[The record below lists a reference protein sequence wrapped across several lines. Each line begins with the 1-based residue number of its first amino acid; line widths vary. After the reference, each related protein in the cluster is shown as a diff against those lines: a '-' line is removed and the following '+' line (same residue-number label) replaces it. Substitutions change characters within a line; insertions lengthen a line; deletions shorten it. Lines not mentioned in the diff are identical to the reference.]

1 MRFATADVATLACPM
16 CRGSLLLQAS
26 RGSPHDGGRRSPDA
40 AALRESPGA
49 AEVRDGIF
57 TCSRYY
63 HEWPL
68 RDGVPQLCDEDRVS
82 GIDRALRPIYDFIA
96 PYHDLGA
103 DVVLPLLQFPDF
115 GASRDRYVR
124 ELRLGEL
131 RPHADGSPVRIL
143 EVGIGSG
150 ANVPLVH
157 AALPAD
163 VDAEIWGVDF
173 SSGMLQQ
180 ASRKLA
186 RARTGRVRLLLG
198 DAHALPFAD
207 ATFDRVFHVGG
218 INGYRDIRK
227 GLAEMARV
235 ARAGTPIVVVDE
247 ELDPDRSH
255 SPVHRLAFASITLF
269 DSSPHAPRELVPAS
283 AHHVT
288 VTRVSRFYYCLTF
301 RNASGNGQLR
311 RASIPSLDTQSSGTV
326 GRMPQ
331 EHQMA
336 IRDILTDDQLT
347 ILREQF
353 DPQQMNALLGAS
365 LSADYPPSVPHLATI
380 GDLFYGG
387 RDGNMASTT
396 LSAAN
401 RERCLVA
408 ILAARGSGLNLAL
421 HIYLALTASVSPE
434 EIAHILLLVGTYSGI
449 ENFAGAIQNEAK
461 TLHVLGRVVDAGSAT
476 PKDVFQALVRAF
488 PS

>member
-1 MRFATADVATLACPM
+1 MRFATADVATLACPI

-40 AALRESPGA
+40 AALHESPGA

-57 TCSRYY
+57 TCSRCY

-157 AALPAD
+157 AAL
-163 VDAEIWGVDF
+163 
-173 SSGMLQQ
+173 L
-180 ASRKLA
+180 
-186 RARTGRVRLLLG
+186 
-198 DAHALPFAD
+198 AD

-218 INGYRDIRK
+218 INGYRDVRK
-227 GLAEMARV
+227 ALAEMARV

-247 ELDPDRSH
+247 ELDPDRS
-255 SPVHRLAFASITLF
+255 
-269 DSSPHAPRELVPAS
+269 
-283 AHHVT
+283 
-288 VTRVSRFYYCLTF
+288 
-301 RNASGNGQLR
+301 
-311 RASIPSLDTQSSGTV
+311 
-326 GRMPQ
+326 
-331 EHQMA
+331 
-336 IRDILTDDQLT
+336 
-347 ILREQF
+347 
-353 DPQQMNALLGAS
+353 
-365 LSADYPPSVPHLATI
+365 
-380 GDLFYGG
+380 
-387 RDGNMASTT
+387 
-396 LSAAN
+396 
-401 RERCLVA
+401 
-408 ILAARGSGLNLAL
+408 
-421 HIYLALTASVSPE
+421 
-434 EIAHILLLVGTYSGI
+434 
-449 ENFAGAIQNEAK
+449 
-461 TLHVLGRVVDAGSAT
+461 
-476 PKDVFQALVRAF
+476 
-488 PS
+488 